1 MSYLIPNRYIN
12 IKCERCQAEEVA
24 IICHTCQPY
33 HNFCHRCDSIIHS
46 MKLKTNHV
54 RETIYNTMLPRER
67 ASTNSPNVQI
77 FPSGMPIQRSLTP
90 EKDCI
95 HSSFIEN
102 NKYNIN
108 TYIPRRND
116 QNYSNNFI
124 NEMKKLNE
132 KEKDALK
139 YKLASQQS
147 HLEKLKEDFQKE
159 LKNSEDKANQF
170 LKEKNIL
177 EQKLNQLIEVT
188 LKEKNIKIDLLTK
201 ENEHLKEKAKILE
214 EQLKEKNYECKKKE
228 KEYNNYIDNLK
239 EEIASIR
246 DDNTNMQ
253 KCHMNKVSELVR
265 NNDNN
270 LKNINEIHQKE
281 IYDIYYDGK
290 SKNDKLIQQVENDY
304 NMIEMLKK
312 NSSNLQM
319 LIQKL
324 ENNNNIL
331 LQENKELKNK
341 NAALSNNLRSSYNV
355 NESLKKNMEII
366 KTENNNMKNDFDY
379 FENTICSLKNEI
391 ILMNESYI
399 KKDNDF
405 NYLLSQSEKIRKEFS
420 ENMFNNEELD
430 LKNRELTK
438 ENEDLKRALSSFQG
452 TMNC

>member
-1 MSYLIPNRYIN
+1 MSHLNSNRDN
-12 IKCERCQAEEVA
+12 NMKCERCQADEVA
-24 IICHTCQPY
+24 IICHTCQPF

-46 MKLKTNHV
+46 MKLKTNHI
-54 RETIYNTMLPRER
+54 RETIYRTMLSREG
-67 ASTNSPNVQI
+67 ASS
-77 FPSGMPIQRSLTP
+77 SGSNILICHPAMPIQRSLTP
-90 EKDCI
+90 EKECI

-108 TYIPRRND
+108 TYAPRRD
-116 QNYSNNFI
+116 EPNYSNNYI
-124 NEMKKLNE
+124 NEIKRLCE

-139 YKLASQQS
+139 YKLSSQQN
-147 HLEKLKEDFQKE
+147 HVEKLKENFQKE
-159 LKNSEDKANQF
+159 LKNSEDKANQY
-170 LKEKNIL
+170 LQEKNNL
-177 EQKLNQLIEVT
+177 EQKINQLIEVT

-201 ENEHLKEKAKILE
+201 ENEHLKEKTKILE
-214 EQLKEKNYECKKKE
+214 EQLKKKNSECRKKE
-228 KEYNNYIDNLK
+228 KEYTNHINNLK
-239 EEIASIR
+239 GEITSIR
-246 DDNTNMQ
+246 NDNTNMQ
-253 KCHMNKVSELVR
+253 KSHMNKISEIVR

-304 NMIEMLKK
+304 KTIEMLKT
-312 NSSNLQM
+312 NNSNLQL

-341 NAALSNNLRSSYNV
+341 NAALNNNLMSSYNV
-355 NESLKKNMEII
+355 NESLKKNMEKI

-391 ILMNESYI
+391 ILMNESYN

-420 ENMFNNEELD
+420 DKMFNNEELD
-430 LKNRELTK
+430 LKNRELIK
-438 ENEDLKRALSSFQG
+438 ENEDLKKALSSYHG
-452 TMNC
+452 TLNS